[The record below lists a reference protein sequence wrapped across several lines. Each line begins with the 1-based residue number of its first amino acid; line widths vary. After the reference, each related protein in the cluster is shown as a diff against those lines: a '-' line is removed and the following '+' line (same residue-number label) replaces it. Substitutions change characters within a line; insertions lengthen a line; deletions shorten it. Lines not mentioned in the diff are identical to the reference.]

1 MLLERS
7 TLKAYAAALAILIA
21 GAVGFRMLVAQ
32 LNIHLMKEPV
42 ELRRPLD
49 TIPTRLGRWERV
61 GLDSVFSD
69 TLIEELGTRRYLD
82 RTYAIDGDPKK
93 GVVHVHVAY
102 YTGTIDAVPH
112 IPERCWAVG
121 GLELTRN
128 SEGVEVAI
136 DRSEWRKQVGRDDAR
151 YMVASVKD
159 AVTAEIDEITMPR
172 GDIAMTTIEF
182 QDPKRPELR
191 QVGGYFFLANGATAR
206 TSYDVRSLAFNL
218 TDRYAYYCKI
228 QLTKS
233 GTVKGADE
241 SLLEPF
247 KADATE
253 LLSELIPPLMRCLP
267 DWPTWE
273 KPGGEKAGGDKPT
286 EERAAGT
293 QIPAAQATAK
303 HASAQID
310 GGARKSAS
318 QPSEEDPFGS

>member
-1 MLLERS
+1 
-7 TLKAYAAALAILIA
+7 
-21 GAVGFRMLVAQ
+21 
-32 LNIHLMKEPV
+32 
-42 ELRRPLD
+42 
-49 TIPTRLGRWERV
+49 
-61 GLDSVFSD
+61 
-69 TLIEELGTRRYLD
+69 
-82 RTYAIDGDPKK
+82 
-93 GVVHVHVAY
+93 
-102 YTGTIDAVPH
+102 
-112 IPERCWAVG
+112 
-121 GLELTRN
+121 
-128 SEGVEVAI
+128 
-136 DRSEWRKQVGRDDAR
+136 
-151 YMVASVKD
+151 
-159 AVTAEIDEITMPR
+159 MPR

>member
-1 MLLERS
+1 VLLERS

-82 RTYAIDGDPKK
+82 RSYAIDGDPKK
-93 GVVHVHVAY
+93 GIVHVHVAY

-136 DRSEWRKQVGRDDAR
+136 DRSEWRKQGGRDDAR

-182 QDPKRPELR
+182 QDPKRPEVR

-273 KPGGEKAGGDKPT
+273 KAAGEKAGGDKPM

-293 QIPAAQATAK
+293 QIPAAQAAAK

-310 GGARKSAS
+310 AGARKSAS

>member
-82 RTYAIDGDPKK
+82 RSYAIDGDPKK
-93 GVVHVHVAY
+93 GIVHVHVAY

-136 DRSEWRKQVGRDDAR
+136 DRSEWRKQGGRDDAR

-182 QDPKRPELR
+182 QDPKRPEVR

-273 KPGGEKAGGDKPT
+273 KAAGEKASGDRPT
-286 EERAAGT
+286 EDQAAGT
-293 QIPAAQATAK
+293 QIPAAQAAAK

-310 GGARKSAS
+310 AGARKSAS

>member
-61 GLDSVFSD
+61 GLDSVFPD

-82 RTYAIDGDPKK
+82 RSYAIDGDPKK
-93 GVVHVHVAY
+93 GIVHVHVAY

-136 DRSEWRKQVGRDDAR
+136 DRSEWRKQGGRDDAR

-182 QDPKRPELR
+182 QDPKRPEVR

-273 KPGGEKAGGDKPT
+273 KAGGEKAGGDRPT

-293 QIPAAQATAK
+293 QIPAAQAAAK

-310 GGARKSAS
+310 AGARKSAS

>member
-21 GAVGFRMLVAQ
+21 GAIGFRLLVAQ

-61 GLDSVFSD
+61 GTDTVFAD

-82 RTYAIDGDPKK
+82 RTYAVEGDPKK
-93 GVVHVHVAY
+93 GIVHVHVAY

-128 SEGVEVAI
+128 SEGVEMAI
-136 DRSEWRKQVGRDDAR
+136 DRSAWRPRGGRAGDP
-151 YMVASVKD
+151 YMVASVTD
-159 AVTAEIDEITMPR
+159 PITADIDEVTMPR

-182 QDPKRPELR
+182 QNPKKPEIR

-218 TDRYAYYCKI
+218 TDRYAYYCKV

-241 SLLEPF
+241 SLMEPF
-247 KADATE
+247 REDAEE
-253 LLSELIPPLMRCLP
+253 LLTELIPPLMRCLP
-267 DWPTWE
+267 DWPAWE
-273 KPGGEKAGGDKPT
+273 SAGSGSGAGRD
-286 EERAAGT
+286 RAA
-293 QIPAAQATAK
+293 
-303 HASAQID
+303 
-310 GGARKSAS
+310 
-318 QPSEEDPFGS
+318 EDSTSK

>member
-21 GAVGFRMLVAQ
+21 GAIGFRTLVAQ
-32 LNIHLMKEPV
+32 LNIHLMKEAV

-93 GVVHVHVAY
+93 GIVHVHVAY

-128 SEGVEVAI
+128 SEGVDVAI
-136 DRSEWRKQVGRDDAR
+136 DRSGWRKQGGRDDAR

-182 QDPKRPELR
+182 QDPKRPEMR

-273 KPGGEKAGGDKPT
+273 KASEGKASSRNASREEASGDTATVRTVSAEIAPGP
-286 EERAAGT
+286 
-293 QIPAAQATAK
+293 
-303 HASAQID
+303 
-310 GGARKSAS
+310 RKSAI
-318 QPSEEDPFGS
+318 QPSEEDPAGS